1 MDLYELPFAKI
12 IILQEDIAEVIIND
26 GVEMD
31 VDMVEQYHD
40 FLISH
45 LRPRF
50 SLLINKINSY
60 TYDFDSQTNLASLK
74 EINAMAV
81 VIYNHKAEVST
92 KSLASLS
99 RDFEWNMKIFSGR
112 GDALAWLVSEQEKSS
127 NTNQVRSQSSER
139 RRATNDRRTTVRR
152 LSEKLKITR

>member
-12 IILQEDIAEVIIND
+12 IILQDDIAEVIIND

-31 VDMVEQYHD
+31 THMVQQYHD

-60 TYDFDSQTNLASLK
+60 TYDFNSQKDLATLK

-81 VIYNHKAEVST
+81 VIYNHTAEAYT

-99 RDFEWNMKIFSGR
+99 RDVEWNIKIFSGR
-112 GDALAWLVSEQEKSS
+112 DDALAWLVSEQEKSS
-127 NTNQVRSQSSER
+127 NPNQVRPQSSER
-139 RRATNDRRTTVRR
+139 RSTNRRTTVRR